1 MRHSLL
7 LLALLA
13 LLSRG
18 ASALPESVRESVHAS
33 LNESAPDAAGRVDWR
48 QWGSG
53 EMRWFGL
60 ALYRATL
67 WVAGPSAGRLA
78 DDVPLA
84 LALEYRRDIPGE
96 RIVRASVDEM
106 RKLGAA
112 PDQLQRWEAEMR
124 RLFPDVKPGDVL
136 TGVLMPGR
144 GARFF
149 HHQRELGEVRDAEFA
164 RRFFA
169 IWLDPRTSA
178 PDVRAAL
185 LQRQGAQ

>member
-1 MRHSLL
+1 MRRWLF
-7 LLALLA
+7 LLALVA
-13 LLSRG
+13 G
-18 ASALPESVRESVHAS
+18 QAAALPEAVRAES
-33 LNESAPDAAGRVDWR
+33 PAGNVWR

-67 WVAGPSAGRLA
+67 WVAGEPAAAVPGEPAAAVSGG
-78 DDVPLA
+78 VPLA

-96 RIVRASVDEM
+96 RIVTASVDEM
-106 RKLGAA
+106 RKLGAGDA
-112 PDQLQRWEAEMR
+112 ELERWAAEMR
-124 RLFPDVKPGDVL
+124 RLFPDVKKGDVL
-136 TGVLMPGR
+136 TGVFAPGR

-178 PDVRAAL
+178 PEVRAAL
-185 LQRQGAQ
+185 LRGAGTEASR